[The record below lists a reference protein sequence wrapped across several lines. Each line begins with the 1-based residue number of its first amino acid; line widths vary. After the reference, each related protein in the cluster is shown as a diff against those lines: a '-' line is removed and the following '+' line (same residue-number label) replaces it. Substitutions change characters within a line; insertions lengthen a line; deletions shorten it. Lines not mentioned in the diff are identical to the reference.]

1 MENQRLFIFIA
12 LVFLGM
18 VMYQEWEREYGE
30 NGIKVTSNQSAQV
43 NPQSNSVTQVSSIPT
58 AASSSPSS
66 PNDVPVASQSLEA
79 NGPTI
84 SGEDTK
90 LDSAGRIHIQ
100 TDYLNVF
107 IDKIGGD
114 IRQVDLKRFPVEQ
127 KTPDVPFPLMTDKGA
142 KLFVAQSGFAM
153 SKGAGPNHKALFVSE
168 KDNYA
173 LEEGK
178 DNLQVKLYWN
188 DVSGV
193 KVTKTYTFHRASHL
207 IDIDTSVENG
217 SSAIWQGSYYR
228 QQQRTQ
234 FGEESQSMFMM
245 QTYMGGVIYTPEE
258 LYEKISF
265 SDMVD
270 ANLNRPNI
278 KGGWTG
284 MMQHYFLGA
293 WIPPADEVN
302 SFSSSVINYRYYL
315 RMVAALA
322 TINPSESKV
331 FKSKY
336 YVGPKDQNVLSELS
350 PGLELTADYGFLTVI
365 AKPLFW
371 LLNILHGVFGNWG
384 WAIIFLTVIIKLVF
398 FKLSETSYKSMA
410 NMRKLQPRMKALKER
425 HGDDRQKMNQA
436 LMELYK
442 KEKIN
447 PLGGCLPILVQI
459 PVFIALYWVL
469 LEAVELRQAPFMLW
483 INDLSAQDPYYV
495 LPLLMGATMFIQ
507 QKLNPAPLD
516 PVQAKVMMALP
527 LVFTVFF
534 LFFPSGLVLY
544 WVVNNTL
551 SIAQQYVITKRV
563 ENAK

>member
-18 VMYQEWEREYGE
+18 IIYQEWEREYGE
-30 NGIKVTSNQSAQV
+30 NGVKTTAQV
-43 NPQSNSVTQVSSIPT
+43 ISQKSTVPSPSVIPADNVIAT
-58 AASSSPSS
+58 PSS
-66 PNDVPVASQSLEA
+66 PNDVPVASQSLKPES
-79 NGPTI
+79 PTI
-84 SGEDTK
+84 SGESNK
-90 LDSAGRIHIQ
+90 LDSAGQIHVV
-100 TDYLNVF
+100 TDYLDVYL
-107 IDKIGGD
+107 DKIGGD
-114 IRQVDLKRFPVEQ
+114 IRRVALKKFPIE
-127 KTPDVPFPLMTDKGA
+127 KDKPEDPFVLMTDKGA

-153 SKGAGPNHKALFVSE
+153 SKGAGPSHKAVFSSA
-168 KDNYA
+168 KDSYA

-178 DNLQVKLYWN
+178 DNLQVVLTWS
-188 DVSGV
+188 DASGV

-207 IDIDTSVENG
+207 IDINNKVENG
-217 SSAIWQGSYYR
+217 STTSWEGSFYK

-234 FGEESQSMFMM
+234 FGQESQSMFMM
-245 QTYMGGVIYTPEE
+245 RTYMGGVIYTPEE

-270 ANLNRPNI
+270 QDLDRKNI
-278 KGGWTG
+278 KGGWIG
-284 MMQHYFLGA
+284 MMQHYFVGA
-293 WIPPADEVN
+293 WIPPADEIN

-315 RMVAALA
+315 RMVGQLI
-322 TINPSESKV
+322 TIEPSESKE
-331 FKSKY
+331 FKSQY
-336 YVGPKDQNVLSELS
+336 YAGPKDQNVLGELS
-350 PGLELTADYGFLTVI
+350 PGLELTADYGFLTII

-371 LLNILHGVFGNWG
+371 LLNIFYGIFGNWG
-384 WAIIFLTVIIKLVF
+384 WAIIFLTVTIKLVF
-398 FKLSETSYKSMA
+398 FKLSETSYRSMA

-425 HGDDRQKMNQA
+425 HGDDRQKMNQS

-459 PVFIALYWVL
+459 PVFISLYWVL
-469 LEAVELRQAPFMLW
+469 MEAVELRQAPFMLW
-483 INDLSAQDPYYV
+483 INDLSVQDPYYI
-495 LPLLMGATMFIQ
+495 LPVFMGITMLIQ
-507 QKLNPAPLD
+507 QRLNPAPLD

-534 LFFPSGLVLY
+534 LFFPAGLVLY

-563 ENAK
+563 EAAK

>member
-18 VMYQEWEREYGE
+18 VLYQEWEQEYGE
-30 NGIKVTSNQSAQV
+30 GAASNVPQTTAQ
-43 NPQSNSVTQVSSIPT
+43 PSSVPGAPPIPT
-58 AASSSPSS
+58 EVPTSATS
-66 PNDVPVASQSLEA
+66 PNDVPVAIQA
-79 NGPTI
+79 TAPKGPTI
-84 SGEDTK
+84 SGEDNK
-90 LDSAGRIHIQ
+90 LDSAGSIHIR
-100 TDYLNVF
+100 TDFLDVTL
-107 IDKIGGD
+107 DKIGGD
-114 IRQVDLKRFPVEQ
+114 IRQVDLRKFPVEQ
-127 KTPDVPFPLMTDKGA
+127 HKPDVTFRLLTDTGA
-142 KLFVAQSGFAM
+142 KFFVAQSGFAM
-153 SKGAGPNHKALFVSE
+153 SKGQGPSHKAVFTTE
-168 KDNYA
+168 KDSYA

-178 DNLQVKLYWN
+178 DSLTVNLNWS
-188 DVSGV
+188 DASGI

-207 IDIDTSVENG
+207 IDIDTKVENG
-217 SSAIWQGSYYR
+217 SASDWQGSFYR

-234 FGEESQSMFMM
+234 FGQESQSMFMM
-245 QTYMGGVIYTPEE
+245 KTYMGGVIYTPEE

-265 SDMVD
+265 SDMAEKD
-270 ANLNRPNI
+270 LNRANI
-278 KGGWTG
+278 KGGWSG

-293 WIPPADEVN
+293 WIPPAEEIN
-302 SFSSSVINYRYYL
+302 SYSSSVINYRYYL
-315 RMVAALA
+315 RMVSALETVKA
-322 TINPSESKV
+322 SESKV
-331 FKSKY
+331 FKSQY
-336 YVGPKDQNVLSELS
+336 YAGPKDQNVLTDVAK
-350 PGLELTADYGFLTVI
+350 GLELTADYGFLTVI

-371 LLNILHGVFGNWG
+371 LLNFLHGFLGNWG
-384 WAIIFLTVIIKLVF
+384 WAIIFLTLIIKLVF
-398 FKLSETSYKSMA
+398 YKLSETSYKSMA
-410 NMRKLQPRMKALKER
+410 NMRKLQPRMQSLKER

-527 LVFTVFF
+527 LIFTVFF

-544 WVVNNTL
+544 WVVNNSL

-563 ENAK
+563 TESK

>member
-1 MENQRLFIFIA
+1 MENQRLFIIIA

-18 VMYQEWEREYGE
+18 VLYQEWDREYGAE
-30 NGIKVTSNQSAQV
+30 GVKTTPVTSSQTAV
-43 NPQSNSVTQVSSIPT
+43 VPQ
-58 AASSSPSS
+58 ASSVPVATPTS
-66 PNDVPVASQSLEA
+66 PNDVPVASQPA
-79 NGPTI
+79 APKGPTI
-84 SGEDTK
+84 SGESNK
-90 LDSAGRIHIQ
+90 LDSAGQIRVR
-100 TDYLNVF
+100 TDYLDVI
-107 IDKIGGD
+107 IDKSGGD
-114 IRQVDLKRFPVEQ
+114 IRQVDLRKYPETQ
-127 KTPDVPFPLMTDKGA
+127 DQPDIPFRLMTDKGA
-142 KLFVAQSGFAM
+142 KLYVAQSGFAM
-153 SKGAGPNHKALFVSE
+153 SEGAGPSHKAVFSSE
-168 KDNYA
+168 KDDYA

-178 DNLQVKLYWN
+178 DSVKVVLNWS
-188 DVSGV
+188 DDSGI
-193 KVTKTYTFHRASHL
+193 KVTKTYTFQRASHL
-207 IDIDTSVENG
+207 MDIVTRVDNASASDWKG
-217 SSAIWQGSYYR
+217 SFYR

-234 FGEESQSMFMM
+234 FGQESQSIFMM
-245 QTYMGGVIYTPEE
+245 QTYMGAVIYTPEE

-265 SDMVD
+265 SDMAEQD
-270 ANLNRPNI
+270 LNIKNV

-284 MMQHYFLGA
+284 MMQHYFVGA
-293 WIPPADEVN
+293 WLPEKNEVN
-302 SFSSSVINYRYYL
+302 NFSSSVIDYRYYL
-315 RMVAALA
+315 RMVSPLHTVKAG
-322 TINPSESKV
+322 ESRD
-331 FKSKY
+331 FKSLFY
-336 YVGPKDQNVLSELS
+336 AGPKDQNVLSELS
-350 PGLELTADYGFLTVI
+350 EGLELTADYGFLTVI

-371 LLNILHGVFGNWG
+371 LLNVLNSVFNNWG
-384 WAIIFLTVIIKLVF
+384 WSIIFLTIIIKLVF
-398 FKLSETSYKSMA
+398 YKLSETSYRSMA
-410 NMRKLQPRMKALKER
+410 NMRKLQPRMQALKER

-483 INDLSAQDPYYV
+483 INDLSAKDPYYV
-495 LPLLMGATMFIQ
+495 LPILMGASMFIQ

-563 ENAK
+563 TES

>member
-18 VMYQEWEREYGE
+18 LLYQEWEQDYGDGAMT
-30 NGIKVTSNQSAQV
+30 NVPQTTAQPSTV
-43 NPQSNSVTQVSSIPT
+43 PSIPT
-58 AASSSPSS
+58 AVPSTPATATSPD
-66 PNDVPVASQSLEA
+66 DVPVVTKSVAPK
-79 NGPTI
+79 GPTI
-84 SGEDTK
+84 SGVDNK
-90 LDSAGRIHIQ
+90 LDTAGKIRIR
-100 TDYLNVF
+100 TDYLDVTL
-107 IDKIGGD
+107 DKIGGD
-114 IRQVDLKRFPVEQ
+114 IRQVDLRKFPVELD
-127 KTPDVPFPLMTDKGA
+127 KPDVAFRLLTDKGA

-153 SKGAGPNHKALFVSE
+153 SKGKGPSHKAVFTSE
-168 KDNYA
+168 RDSYA

-178 DNLQVKLYWN
+178 DSLIVVLNWS
-188 DVSGV
+188 DASGI
-193 KVTKTYTFHRASHL
+193 KVNKTYTFHRASYL
-207 IDIDTSVENG
+207 IDIDTKVEND
-217 SSAIWQGSYYR
+217 SPSEWQGSYYR

-234 FGEESQSMFMM
+234 FGQESQSLFMM
-245 QTYMGGVIYTPEE
+245 KTYMGGVIYTPEE

-265 SDMVD
+265 SDMAEQD
-270 ANLNRPNI
+270 LNRPGI
-278 KGGWTG
+278 KGGWTA

-293 WIPPADEVN
+293 WIPPADEIN
-302 SFSSSVINYRYYL
+302 TFTSSVINFRYYL
-315 RMVAALA
+315 RMITVLE
-322 TINPSESKV
+322 TIKPSESRV
-331 FKSKY
+331 FKSQY
-336 YVGPKDQNVLSELS
+336 YAGPKDQNVLSEVS
-350 PGLELTADYGFLTVI
+350 KGLELTADYGFLTVI

-371 LLNILHGVFGNWG
+371 LLTIFHGIFGNWG
-384 WAIIFLTVIIKLVF
+384 WSIIFLTLTIKLIF
-398 FKLSETSYKSMA
+398 FKLSETSYRSMA
-410 NMRKLQPRMKALKER
+410 NMRKLQPRMKSLKER

-507 QKLNPAPLD
+507 QRLNPAPLD

-534 LFFPSGLVLY
+534 LFFPAGLVLY
-544 WVVNNTL
+544 WVVNNSL

-563 ENAK
+563 TESK